1 MEIYFMLATI
11 TIPPKI
17 FVYYCVS
24 KDIQCILLLDF
35 KKNDRSITIFCLFQ
49 TSNLEAKSTQ
59 LRGVRA
65 NIQNQFGLVPVSMTF
80 PSTSL
85 LWKNKNL
92 T

>member
-1 MEIYFMLATI
+1 M
-11 TIPPKI
+11 
-17 FVYYCVS
+17 
-24 KDIQCILLLDF
+24 
-35 KKNDRSITIFCLFQ
+35 
-49 TSNLEAKSTQ
+49 SNLEAKSTQ

-65 NIQNQFGLVPVSMTF
+65 KIQNQFGLVPVSMTF